1 MKLSFC
7 TTGSKKKHIL
17 DVISFAKEHSFDG
30 IELWYG
36 HIKQYIKEIG
46 PLDRLDQQLQEEGIE
61 VPAVSLYTDFVSQ
74 DERQALKDVQRALS
88 AARQLHS
95 PLIRVFAGNLASHR
109 TSPEKWE
116 RAVDQF
122 QEAAR
127 LADSYE
133 VDIGLEIH
141 YDTYA
146 DTPEAALAF
155 LEDVGHPQ
163 VRIIFDGSNLHVNHI
178 DQMTALEKLYHTVS
192 HIHLKNYHWNF
203 DNWYLSK
210 PVPVLQG
217 DLQQEP
223 LLNELMNRQ
232 YGGFVS
238 LEYFGRHA
246 EVHIK
251 ESLNEMKHCF
261 HKK

>member
-7 TTGSKKKHIL
+7 TTGFKKKHIF
-17 DVISFAKEHSFDG
+17 DIISFAKEHSFDG

-36 HIKQYIKEIG
+36 HAKQYIEEIG
-46 PLDRLDQQLQEEGIE
+46 PLDRLDQQLQEDGIG
-61 VPAVSLYTDFVSQ
+61 VPAVSLYTDFAAQ

-95 PLIRVFAGNLASHR
+95 PLIRVFAGNLPSHR
-109 TSPEKWE
+109 TSPEKWQ

-122 QEAAR
+122 QQAAR
-127 LADSYE
+127 LADDYE

-155 LEDVGHPQ
+155 LEDVGHPR
-163 VRIIFDGSNLHVNHI
+163 VRTIFDGSNLHVNHV
-178 DQMTALEKLYHTVS
+178 DQMSALEKLYHTVS

-210 PVPVLQG
+210 PTPIFQG
-217 DLQQEP
+217 DLDQKAF
-223 LLNELMNRQ
+223 LKELMNRQ
-232 YGGFVS
+232 YDGFVS
-238 LEYFGRHA
+238 LEYFGEHA
-246 EVHIK
+246 FTHIK
-251 ESLNEMKHCF
+251 ESLREYTSVF
-261 HKK
+261 SR